1 MDLSALDR
9 GRFTFRLFFF
19 GGLRSLRRLRR
30 LLGLWRPTTALR
42 RRLGL
47 RGSRGRFLVL
57 GIRHRDHTPCFDSR
71 EMYVRSGGFSSF
83 TYPPRAASRNRMR
96 RVVGPGSDPGSSTD
110 GVRRFPEWSKPPS
123 GLTSPA
129 LSPSFKM

>member
-9 GRFTFRLFFF
+9 GRFTFRLLLF

-30 LLGLWRPTTALR
+30 LLGVWRPTTALR

-57 GIRHRDHTPCFDSR
+57 GIRHRDLTPCFDSR
-71 EMYVRSGGFSSF
+71 EMYVRSGALSSF
-83 TYPPRAASRNRMR
+83 TYPPRDS
-96 RVVGPGSDPGSSTD
+96 
-110 GVRRFPEWSKPPS
+110 RRFRLR
-123 GLTSPA
+123 GFVIL
-129 LSPSFKM
+129 

>member
-9 GRFTFRLFFF
+9 GSFTFRLLLF

-47 RGSRGRFLVL
+47 RGSRGRFFVV
-57 GIRHRDHTPCFDSR
+57 GIRHRDHTSCFDSR
-71 EMYVRSGGFSSF
+71 EMYVRSGVLSRF
-83 TYPPRAASRNRMR
+83 TFPPRAAALKWIMR
-96 RVVGPGSDPGSSTD
+96 FVGPRIVTFRSD
-110 GVRRFPEWSKPPS
+110 V
-123 GLTSPA
+123 
-129 LSPSFKM
+129 